1 MKWVKEIKTYCG
13 PNQRRRV
20 PLETEKQD
28 ETSCQRRVE
37 SLTKLQHSR
46 FTAIWRGSQQMAFY
60 MPKIAHLH
68 GLYDFLGHTQVR
80 FLNYIIRS
88 VYACL

>member
-13 PNQRRRV
+13 PNQQRRV

-28 ETSCQRRVE
+28 ETSSRQRRVE

-46 FTAIWRGSQQMAFY
+46 FTAIWQGSQQMAFY
-60 MPKIAHLH
+60 A
-68 GLYDFLGHTQVR
+68 
-80 FLNYIIRS
+80 
-88 VYACL
+88 